1 MNSAEPATEPA
12 TVPTQDERTWGMVAH
27 LSALGFFVLPFGN
40 VIGPFV
46 VWLAKRDHSAFI
58 GAHAKEALNFNITIL
73 LGGLVC
79 IVLVAF
85 SIGILFGAV
94 LFVFWL
100 VLTIIAALKAN
111 EGATYRY
118 PFTLRLVK

>member
-1 MNSAEPATEPA
+1 MNTAEPVTDP
-12 TVPTQDERTWGMVAH
+12 TSVPTQDERTWGMVAH
-27 LSALGFFVLPFGN
+27 LAALGFFILPFGN
-40 VIGPFV
+40 IIGPLV
-46 VWLAKRDHSAFI
+46 VWLAKRDHSAFV
-58 GAHAKEALNFNITIL
+58 ALHAKEALNFNITIL
-73 LGGLVC
+73 IGGLVC
-79 IVLVAF
+79 CVLLAF
-85 SIGILFGAV
+85 SIGILFGAL

>member
-1 MNSAEPATEPA
+1 MNIAEPATEPTSA
-12 TVPTQDERTWGMVAH
+12 PTQDERTWGMVAH
-27 LSALGFFVLPFGN
+27 LSALGFFILPFGN
-40 VIGPFV
+40 IIGPLV
-46 VWLAKRDHSAFI
+46 VWLAKRDHSAFV
-58 GAHAKEALNFNITIL
+58 GLHAKEALNFNITVLI
-73 LGGLVC
+73 GALVC
-79 IVLVAF
+79 GVLFLF

-118 PFTLRLVK
+118 PFTVRLVK